1 MHTTKICACFFRVV
15 MPIFEPWKTMSPF
28 ALKHMNFKAS
38 LVPFKPPNL
47 AKLSTISVV
56 NLPKYMAPLNF
67 NKLNKIETIFQLTIT
82 YVCKT
87 LVVQG
92 CHFVTIDGND
102 LCGLYIS
109 FHYMKNMCMF
119 SAMVHPIVFDQCFFK
134 WFSTF
139 KIWKKV

>member
-1 MHTTKICACFFRVV
+1 
-15 MPIFEPWKTMSPF
+15 
-28 ALKHMNFKAS
+28 LKQTNFKAG
-38 LVPFKPPNL
+38 LVPFKPPNS

-82 YVCKT
+82 YVCKA

-102 LCGLYIS
+102 LCVLYIN
-109 FHYMKNMCMF
+109 FHCMKNMCMF
-119 SAMVHPIVFDQCFFK
+119 SVVVHPIVFDQC
-134 WFSTF
+134 STF
-139 KIWKKV
+139 KIWKRGLKASKFVIQ

>member
-1 MHTTKICACFFRVV
+1 
-15 MPIFEPWKTMSPF
+15 
-28 ALKHMNFKAS
+28 LKQTNFKAS
-38 LVPFKPPNL
+38 LVPFKPPNS

-82 YVCKT
+82 YVCKA

-102 LCGLYIS
+102 LCVLYIN
-109 FHYMKNMCMF
+109 F
-119 SAMVHPIVFDQCFFK
+119 A
-134 WFSTF
+134 
-139 KIWKKV
+139 